1 MVKVVQA
8 QDWTTDNFH
17 AATLWTRS
25 KYYAYWITA
34 LDTSLVSHLE
44 MCSAETY
51 SWACR
56 IAPKLARSNGMVATR
71 DELRAA
77 VIWNEL
83 RAAVLQDLD
92 GSFYISYFDRM
103 ESQTE

>member
-1 MVKVVQA
+1 MQ
-8 QDWTTDNFH
+8 
-17 AATLWTRS
+17 
-25 KYYAYWITA
+25 
-34 LDTSLVSHLE
+34 
-44 MCSAETY
+44 
-51 SWACR
+51 
-56 IAPKLARSNGMVATR
+56 